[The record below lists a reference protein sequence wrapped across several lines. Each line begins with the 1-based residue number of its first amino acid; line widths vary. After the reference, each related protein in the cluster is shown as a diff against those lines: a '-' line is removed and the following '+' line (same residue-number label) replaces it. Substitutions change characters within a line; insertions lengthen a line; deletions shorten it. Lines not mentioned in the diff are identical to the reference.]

1 MVLRYRYRRVPCLSL
16 LHSVRVTRETAP
28 EAIDKLQRRKL
39 ELEVEIHALER
50 EKDQA
55 SKERLGAARKAIAD
69 VEDQLQPLLL
79 SYENEKKRGDEINQ
93 VRKKIDEL
101 KAKADDAERKYD
113 LSTASDLRYYALPDL
128 QNRLGVLEQKK
139 AAEDAEGGGSDTV
152 TPEQIAEIVAR
163 WTSIPVTR
171 LISSEKEKL
180 LRLEKVLAESVVG
193 QPEAVKAV
201 ANAVRLSRSGLRNA
215 ARPIA
220 SFLMA
225 GPSGT
230 GKTLLSKTLATL
242 LFDSPDAMIR
252 IDSSEYSEK
261 HSISRLIGAPPGYVG
276 HDSGGRRFTCQFRV
290 PLYETL
296 THSLYRPINRIC
308 SPKALLHRADR

>member
-1 MVLRYRYRRVPCLSL
+1 MLYRLTF
-16 LHSVRVTRETAP
+16 HSVRVTRETAP

-55 SKERLGAARKAIAD
+55 SKERLAAARKAIAD
-69 VEDQLQPLLL
+69 VEDQLQPLLIA
-79 SYENEKKRGDEINQ
+79 YETEKKRGDEVNE

-101 KAKADDAERKYD
+101 KAKADDAERRYD
-113 LSTASDLRYYALPDL
+113 LSVASDLRYYALPDL
-128 QNRLGVLEQKK
+128 QNRLKSLEQKK
-139 AAEDAEGGGSDTV
+139 AAEDAEGTGSDTV
-152 TPEQIAEIVAR
+152 TSEQIAEIVAR

-180 LRLEKVLAESVVG
+180 LRLEKILAESVVG

-201 ANAVRLSRSGLRNA
+201 ANAVRLSRSGLRDA

-242 LFDSPDAMIR
+242 LFDSPDTMIR

-276 HDSGGRRFTCQFRV
+276 HDSGGRLSFSTQSVILATRF
-290 PLYETL
+290 
-296 THSLYRPINRIC
+296 
-308 SPKALLHRADR
+308 

>member
-1 MVLRYRYRRVPCLSL
+1 
-16 LHSVRVTRETAP
+16 VTRETAP

-55 SKERLGAARKAIAD
+55 SKDRLLIARKAIAD
-69 VEDQLQPLLL
+69 VDDQLQPLIAA
-79 SYENEKKRGDEINQ
+79 YENEKKRGDEINN
-93 VRKKIDEL
+93 VRRKMDEL

-113 LSTASDLRYYALPDL
+113 LATASDLRYYALPDL
-128 QNRLGVLEQKK
+128 QNRLNQLEQKEE
-139 AAEDAEGGGSDTV
+139 ASGNSSSDIV

-171 LISSEKEKL
+171 LLSTEKEKL
-180 LRLEKVLAESVVG
+180 LRLEKTLAESVVG

-201 ANAVRLSRSGLRNA
+201 ANAIRLSRSGLRNA

-261 HSISRLIGAPPGYVG
+261 HTISRLIGAPAGYVG
-276 HDSGGRRFTCQFRV
+276 YGEGGKLSSVTDNIRFTV
-290 PLYETL
+290 
-296 THSLYRPINRIC
+296 
-308 SPKALLHRADR
+308 

>member
-1 MVLRYRYRRVPCLSL
+1 MFY
-16 LHSVRVTRETAP
+16 SVRVTRETAP

-39 ELEVEIHALER
+39 ELEVEVHALER

-55 SKERLGAARKAIAD
+55 SKERLTVARKAIAD
-69 VEDQLQPLLL
+69 VEDQLRPLLVT
-79 SYENEKKRGDEINQ
+79 YENEKKRGDEINQ

-101 KAKADDAERKYD
+101 KAKAEDAERKYD

-128 QNRLGVLEQKK
+128 QSRLKVLEQKK
-139 AAEDAEGGGSDTV
+139 AADDADGTGSDAV

-163 WTSIPVTR
+163 WTSIPITR
-171 LISSEKEKL
+171 LMSSEKEKL
-180 LRLEKVLAESVVG
+180 LHLEKILAENVVG
-193 QPEAVKAV
+193 QPEAVRAV
-201 ANAVRLSRSGLRNA
+201 ANAVRLSRSGLRNP

-230 GKTLLSKTLATL
+230 GKTLLSKTLATV

-276 HDSGGRRFTCQFRV
+276 HDSGGRFLVSAHFVLLSTRF
-290 PLYETL
+290 
-296 THSLYRPINRIC
+296 
-308 SPKALLHRADR
+308 

>member
-1 MVLRYRYRRVPCLSL
+1 MF
-16 LHSVRVTRETAP
+16 HSVRVTRETAP

-39 ELEVEIHALER
+39 ELEVEVHALER

-55 SKERLGAARKAIAD
+55 SKERLATARKAIAD
-69 VEDQLQPLLL
+69 VEDQLQPLLVA
-79 SYENEKKRGDEINQ
+79 YENEKKRGDEINQ

-101 KAKADDAERKYD
+101 KAKAEDAERRYD

-128 QNRLGVLEQKK
+128 QNRLKVLEQNK
-139 AAEDAEGGGSDTV
+139 AAEDADDTGSDTV
-152 TPEQIAEIVAR
+152 TSEQIAEIIAR

-171 LISSEKEKL
+171 LMSSEKEKL
-180 LRLEKVLAESVVG
+180 LRLEKILAESVVG

-201 ANAVRLSRSGLRNA
+201 ANAVRLSRSGLRDA

-276 HDSGGRRFTCQFRV
+276 HDSGGRLSLLNSIRASHFNDS
-290 PLYETL
+290 ETSTL
-296 THSLYRPINRIC
+296 
-308 SPKALLHRADR
+308 

>member
-1 MVLRYRYRRVPCLSL
+1 MSY
-16 LHSVRVTRETAP
+16 SVRVTRETAP

-39 ELEVEIHALER
+39 ELEVEVHALER

-55 SKERLGAARKAIAD
+55 SKERLVVARKAIAD
-69 VEDQLQPLLL
+69 VEDQLQPLLVT
-79 SYENEKKRGDEINQ
+79 YENEKKRGDEINQ

-101 KAKADDAERKYD
+101 KAKADDAERRYD

-128 QNRLGVLEQKK
+128 QNRLKVLEQKK
-139 AAEDAEGGGSDTV
+139 ATEEADDTGSDTV
-152 TPEQIAEIVAR
+152 TSEQIAEIVAR

-171 LISSEKEKL
+171 LMSSEKEKL
-180 LRLEKVLAESVVG
+180 LRLEKILAQSVVG

-201 ANAVRLSRSGLRNA
+201 ANAIRLSRSGLRNT

-261 HSISRLIGAPPGYVG
+261 HSISRLIGAPPGYIG
-276 HDSGGRRFTCQFRV
+276 HDSGGKLFVSTQPMLLAARF
-290 PLYETL
+290 
-296 THSLYRPINRIC
+296 
-308 SPKALLHRADR
+308 

>member
-1 MVLRYRYRRVPCLSL
+1 ML

-55 SKERLGAARKAIAD
+55 SKERLTAARRAIAD
-69 VEDQLQPLLL
+69 VEDQLQPLVAA
-79 SYENEKKRGDEINQ
+79 YENEKKRGDEVNQ

-101 KAKADDAERKYD
+101 KAKADDAERRYD
-113 LSTASDLRYYALPDL
+113 LGTASDLRYYALPDL
-128 QNRLGVLEQKK
+128 QNRLKVLEQKK
-139 AAEDAEGGGSDTV
+139 AAEDAEGVESDTV

-171 LISSEKEKL
+171 LMSSEKEKL
-180 LRLEKVLAESVVG
+180 LRLEKILAESVVG

-276 HDSGGRRFTCQFRV
+276 HDSGGKFFLLNSVRA
-290 PLYETL
+290 PIYEIL
-296 THSLYRPINRIC
+296 THKPYRSTDGIC
-308 SPKALLHRADR
+308 PPKTLLHRAD

>member
-1 MVLRYRYRRVPCLSL
+1 M
-16 LHSVRVTRETAP
+16 
-28 EAIDKLQRRKL
+28 
-39 ELEVEIHALER
+39 EIHALER

-55 SKERLGAARKAIAD
+55 SKERLALARKAIAD
-69 VEDQLQPLLL
+69 VEDQLQPLLVA
-79 SYENEKKRGDEINQ
+79 YENEKKRGDEINQ
-93 VRKKIDEL
+93 VRKKIEEL
-101 KAKADDAERKYD
+101 KAKSEDAERRYD

-128 QNRLGVLEQKK
+128 QNRLKVLEQRK
-139 AAEDAEGGGSDTV
+139 AAEDAEGTGSDTV

-171 LISSEKEKL
+171 LMSTEKEKL
-180 LRLEKVLAESVVG
+180 LRLEKILAENVVG
-193 QPEAVKAV
+193 QPEAAKAV

-276 HDSGGRRFTCQFRV
+276 HDSGGELFFSTQFV
-290 PLYETL
+290 LLFHEVL
-296 THSLYRPINRIC
+296 THQSCRSTHGIC
-308 SPKALLHRADR
+308 SPKALLYRAD

>member
-1 MVLRYRYRRVPCLSL
+1 ML

-55 SKERLGAARKAIAD
+55 SKERLAAARKSIAD
-69 VEDQLQPLLL
+69 VEDQLQPLLAA
-79 SYENEKKRGDEINQ
+79 YETEKSRGDEIYQ

-101 KAKADDAERKYD
+101 KAKADDAERRYD
-113 LSTASDLRYYALPDL
+113 LGTASDLRYYALPDL
-128 QNRLGVLEQKK
+128 QNRLEVLEKKK
-139 AAEDAEGGGSDTV
+139 AAEDVEGGESDTV
-152 TPEQIAEIVAR
+152 TSEQIAEIVAR

-180 LRLEKVLAESVVG
+180 LRIEKVLSESVVG

-230 GKTLLSKTLATL
+230 GKTLLSKSLATL

-276 HDSGGRRFTCQFRV
+276 HDSGGRFSFSTEFASC
-290 PLYETL
+290 
-296 THSLYRPINRIC
+296 
-308 SPKALLHRADR
+308 

>member
-1 MVLRYRYRRVPCLSL
+1 MVSRCHYHRVFYSFL
-16 LHSVRVTRETAP
+16 LYSVRVTRETAP

-39 ELEVEIHALER
+39 ELEVEIRAFER

-55 SKERLGAARKAIAD
+55 SKERLTDARKAVAD
-69 VEDQLQPLLL
+69 VEDQLQPLLVA
-79 SYENEKKRGDEINQ
+79 YENEKNRGDEINQ
-93 VRKKIDEL
+93 VRKKIEEL
-101 KAKADDAERKYD
+101 NAKAVAAERGYD
-113 LSTASDLRYYALPDL
+113 LSTASDIRYYAIPDL
-128 QNRLGVLEQKK
+128 QERLKVLEQNKS
-139 AAEDAEGGGSDTV
+139 AEDTEGSDVV
-152 TPEQIAEIVAR
+152 TSEQIAEIVAR

-180 LRLEKVLAESVVG
+180 LHLEKILAESVVG

-276 HDSGGRRFTCQFRV
+276 HDSGGTFFFSTRSAFPVAKF
-290 PLYETL
+290 
-296 THSLYRPINRIC
+296 
-308 SPKALLHRADR
+308 

>member
-1 MVLRYRYRRVPCLSL
+1 MLR
-16 LHSVRVTRETAP
+16 SVRVTRETAP

-39 ELEVEIHALER
+39 ELEVEVHALER

-55 SKERLGAARKAIAD
+55 SKERLAGARKAIAD
-69 VEDQLQPLLL
+69 VDDQLQPLLAA
-79 SYENEKKRGDEINQ
+79 YENEKKRGDEINQ

-113 LSTASDLRYYALPDL
+113 LETASDLRYYALPDL
-128 QNRLGVLEQKK
+128 QNRLKVLEQKK
-139 AAEDAEGGGSDTV
+139 AAEDVEHGGSDTV
-152 TPEQIAEIVAR
+152 TPEQIAEIVGR

-171 LISSEKEKL
+171 LMSSEKEKL

-201 ANAVRLSRSGLRNA
+201 ANAVRLSRSGLRNS

-276 HDSGGRRFTCQFRV
+276 HDSGGRRFLST
-290 PLYETL
+290 
-296 THSLYRPINRIC
+296 
-308 SPKALLHRADR
+308 

>member
-1 MVLRYRYRRVPCLSL
+1 MIVERRAHYYLLPLR
-16 LHSVRVTRETAP
+16 SVRVTRETAP

-39 ELEVEIHALER
+39 ELEVEVHALER

-55 SKERLGAARKAIAD
+55 SKERLSVARKAIAD

-79 SYENEKKRGDEINQ
+79 AYENEKSRGNEINQ

-101 KAKADDAERKYD
+101 RAKADDAERRYD

-128 QNRLGVLEQKK
+128 QNRLKSLEKQK

-171 LISSEKEKL
+171 LMSSEKDKL
-180 LRLEKVLAESVVG
+180 LRLEKILAESVVG

-201 ANAVRLSRSGLRNA
+201 ANAIRLSRSGLRNT

-276 HDSGGRRFTCQFRV
+276 HDSGGMFFS
-290 PLYETL
+290 
-296 THSLYRPINRIC
+296 THST
-308 SPKALLHRADR
+308 LLTRF

>member
-1 MVLRYRYRRVPCLSL
+1 M
-16 LHSVRVTRETAP
+16 
-28 EAIDKLQRRKL
+28 
-39 ELEVEIHALER
+39 
-50 EKDQA
+50 
-55 SKERLGAARKAIAD
+55 AA
-69 VEDQLQPLLL
+69 
-79 SYENEKKRGDEINQ
+79 YENEKKRGDEINNL
-93 VRKKIDEL
+93 RRKIDEL

-113 LSTASDLRYYALPDL
+113 LSAASDLRYYALPDL
-128 QNRLGVLEQKK
+128 QHRLNQLEQKK
-139 AAEDAEGGGSDTV
+139 AEEEASGNSSSDVV

-171 LISSEKEKL
+171 LLSTEKEKL
-180 LRLEKVLAESVVG
+180 LKLEKTLAESVVG

-201 ANAVRLSRSGLRNA
+201 ANAIRLSRSGLRNA

-261 HSISRLIGAPPGYVG
+261 HTISRLIGAPAGYVG
-276 HDSGGRRFTCQFRV
+276 YGEGGKV
-290 PLYETL
+290 TL
-296 THSLYRPINRIC
+296 VISNIRCSLIFVI
-308 SPKALLHRADR
+308 

>member
-1 MVLRYRYRRVPCLSL
+1 MFL
-16 LHSVRVTRETAP
+16 SVRVTRETAP

-39 ELEVEIHALER
+39 ELEVEVHALER

-55 SKERLGAARKAIAD
+55 SKERLTVARKAIAD
-69 VEDQLQPLLL
+69 VEDQLQPLLAT
-79 SYENEKKRGDEINQ
+79 YENEKKRGDEINQ
-93 VRKKIDEL
+93 LRKKIEEL

-113 LSTASDLRYYALPDL
+113 LGTASDLRYYALPDL
-128 QNRLGVLEQKK
+128 QNRLKVLEQKK
-139 AAEDAEGGGSDTV
+139 ASQEVEGTESDTV

-171 LISSEKEKL
+171 LMSSEKDKL
-180 LRLEKVLAESVVG
+180 LRLEKILAENVVG
-193 QPEAVKAV
+193 QPEAVRAV

-230 GKTLLSKTLATL
+230 GKTLLSKTLATV

-276 HDSGGRRFTCQFRV
+276 HDSGGKFFFQFALHYTRF
-290 PLYETL
+290 
-296 THSLYRPINRIC
+296 
-308 SPKALLHRADR
+308 